1 MDPKL
6 RQQLNR
12 EIRNAARNINKNIG
26 PELGRAAGRIGRE
39 VGKAAGTVGREF
51 TNAYKQSRNP
61 QPFNTVNP
69 PPGQSP
75 RPPVKPPRV
84 NVNVTPPFVRPV
96 VPVAPVVKVPTAP
109 KPKKPKDKSSA
120 KFWMSGLFMLMW
132 VGFFPIDGIFGM
144 AATVGL
150 AIAGYHLG
158 KKLSAF
164 LDKKKAKREAAKLEA
179 EREKLQKEA
188 AAQAE
193 KERIQRELERK
204 KKSTGNPELDKIIYE
219 GDDYIQKLRTL
230 NDAIE
235 HEGVSNCIDRME
247 AASRG
252 IFEFVTE
259 RPAKIPEIKKFM
271 NYYLPT
277 TLKLLTSYEKLDRQA
292 VKGENIS
299 ATMFDIEG
307 MMETIATAF
316 EKQLDTLFGTEA
328 MDIQADIEVFETILT
343 QEGLKEDETTQTI

>member
-26 PELGRAAGRIGRE
+26 PELGRAASRIGRE

-51 TNAYKQSRNP
+51 TNAYNQSRNP

-69 PPGQSP
+69 PPGQNP
-75 RPPVKPPRV
+75 RPPVTPPRV
-84 NVNVTPPFVRPV
+84 HVTPPFVRPV

-109 KPKKPKDKSSA
+109 KAKKPKDNSSA
-120 KFWMSGLFMLMW
+120 KFWLSGIFMLA
-132 VGFFPIDGIFGM
+132 VAGFFPIDGIFGM
-144 AATVGL
+144 AAIVGV
-150 AIAGYHLG
+150 AILGYKLG
-158 KKLSAF
+158 QKLTSF
-164 LDKKKAKREAAKLEA
+164 LDTRKAKREAAKLEA
-179 EREKLQKEA
+179 EREKLQREA
-188 AAQAE
+188 AAMAE

-204 KKSTGNPELDKIIYE
+204 KKSTGNPELDKIIFE
-219 GDDYIQKLRTL
+219 GDEYIQKLRTL

-299 ATMFDIEG
+299 STMFDIEG

-343 QEGLKEDETTQTI
+343 QEGLKEDETTQTL

>member
-6 RQQLNR
+6 RQKLNKQ
-12 EIRNAARNINKNIG
+12 IRDAARDINRNIG
-26 PELGRAAGRIGRE
+26 PEIGRAADRISRE
-39 VGKAAGTVGREF
+39 VGRAAGTVGREF
-51 TNAYKQSRNP
+51 SNAYNKSRNP

-69 PPGQSP
+69 PPP
-75 RPPVKPPRV
+75 TPTPPRV
-84 NVNVTPPFVRPV
+84 NVNVVPPFVRPV
-96 VPVAPVVKVPTAP
+96 APVVNSAP
-109 KPKKPKDKSSA
+109 RAKKPKDNSSA
-120 KFWMSGLFMLMW
+120 RFWLSGAFMLLIALI
-132 VGFFPIDGIFGM
+132 FPLDSIFGM
-144 AATVGL
+144 AATV
-150 AIAGYHLG
+150 AAGIVGYKLG
-158 KKLSAF
+158 KKFSAY
-164 LDKKKAKREAAKLEA
+164 LDKNKAKREAAKLEA
-179 EREKLQKEA
+179 EKIKLQKEA

-204 KKSTGNPELDKIIYE
+204 KKSTGNPELDKIIYDGE
-219 GDDYIQKLRTL
+219 DYIQKLRTL

-252 IFEFVTE
+252 IFEYVTE

-277 TLKLLTSYEKLDRQA
+277 TLKLLTSYEKMDRQA

-316 EKQLDTLFGTEA
+316 EKQLDTLFGSEA

-343 QEGLKEDETTQTI
+343 QEGLKEDETTQTL